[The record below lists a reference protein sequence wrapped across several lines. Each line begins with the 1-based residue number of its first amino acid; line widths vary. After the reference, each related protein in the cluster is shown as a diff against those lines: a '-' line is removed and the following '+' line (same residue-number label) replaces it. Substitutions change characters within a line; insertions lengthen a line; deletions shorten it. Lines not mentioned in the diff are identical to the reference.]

1 MSDTGQPPGQ
11 VAARKRALR
20 AGALAARAAIPEPVR
35 AAAARRVQ
43 EVLRTELA
51 RAVEL
56 ARAGLARAGLAGAG
70 TGTGFTVASYQPV
83 GSEPGGPDL
92 PEALARALPPGGRVL
107 LPVLC
112 PDLSLDWAVYQP
124 AAAGGGRPV
133 RSATDPPGPRLG
145 GTGIGLARLVVVP
158 ALAVDRRGI
167 RLGRGGGSYDRA
179 LTRLAP
185 GARVVALLHDGELVS
200 DDLPCESHDR
210 PVSAVIIP
218 GAGLVRLPL
227 DRPAAG
233 AGAR

>member
-1 MSDTGQPPGQ
+1 MSDTGQPPDQ

-20 AGALAARAAIPEPVR
+20 ARALAARGTLPDPVR

-51 RAVEL
+51 RAAEL
-56 ARAGLARAGLAGAG
+56 ARAGPAGASASA
-70 TGTGFTVASYQPV
+70 GTGFTVAGYQPV

-92 PEALARALPPGGRVL
+92 PETLARALPPGGRVL

-124 AAAGGGRPV
+124 AAAGGDRRPV

-145 GTGIGLARLVVVP
+145 VTGIGLAGLVVVP

-179 LTRLAP
+179 LARLAP

-200 DDLPCESHDR
+200 EDLPGEPHDR
-210 PVSAVIIP
+210 PVSAVITP